1 MMNKTHLKPSQ
12 KLMVYIDN
20 YCFYTTVKDLR
31 DQKLLNVL
39 NLIQKGDSGAGTRI
53 YSYIDGKEVSHN
65 VQINVLT

>member
-1 MMNKTHLKPSQ
+1 MKTHLKLNQ

-20 YCFYTTVKDLR
+20 FCFYTTVKDLR
-31 DQKLLNVL
+31 DEKLIKVL

-53 YSYIDGKEVSHN
+53 YSYVNGKEVSHN